1 MNPAV
6 ALAMSIPGVPV
17 RRIGERRF
25 GQMSAWTG
33 AKLFLQEDIQVK
45 FMMMIKAPE
54 GVPPSAEL
62 IAAVGKLSQ
71 EMAAAG
77 ILLQAGGLASSANG
91 AKVRLKGS
99 KLTVIDGPFTEAKE
113 LIGGFAILK
122 ASSRAEAIEHGK
134 RFMQLHADIDPSYEG
149 ECEIRE
155 LFDSP
160 TGKP

>member
-1 MNPAV
+1 MNGWNG
-6 ALAMSIPGVPV
+6 SG
-17 RRIGERRF
+17 
-25 GQMSAWTG
+25 
-33 AKLFLQEDIQVK
+33 LFLEEDNVVK

-54 GVPPSAEL
+54 GAPPSAEL

-77 ILLQAGGLASSANG
+77 VLLQAGGLASSANG

-113 LIGGFAILK
+113 LIGGFAILE
-122 ASSRAEAIEHGK
+122 APSRAEAVEHGK
-134 RFMQLHADIDPSYEG
+134 RFMQLHADTLGPSYEG

-160 TGKP
+160 NGKP